1 MFALNIFPEGALASS
16 VVTTVWIGIFFVVY
30 FNLRLGWVLSGL
42 VVPGYIV
49 PLLLVKPMSA
59 GIVFAEGII
68 TYCIVWI
75 YSEYISRFCGWS
87 NLFGR
92 DRFFALVLVSV
103 AVRIISDSWLLPAL
117 GEYLT
122 SHHSLIFDY
131 RNNLH
136 SFGLIIIAL
145 IANNFWK
152 TGLPRGLWQMII
164 TTGLTYAVVRYGL
177 MEYTNFSISNLSYM
191 YEDMSSSILAS
202 PKAYIIVITTAFIA
216 SRMNLLYGWDFA
228 GILIPSLLALQW
240 YEPWKILASFVEAIV
255 ILQLAIQV
263 LKIPIFKNTTM
274 EGARKLLL
282 FFNVSFAYK
291 MVLAYALL
299 YTYPAAKIS
308 DFYGFGYL
316 LATLMALKMHDK
328 GIFARLSRSILQVSF
343 VSAGVATI
351 IGFGLTLLTGS
362 IHFKEDTIAQKSVA
376 VIKKSNQSLIELLR
390 NEKLAIYKTRI
401 QHSMTPPSLAETAA
415 FSQGLTL
422 LMQYASNHDSNLLT
436 KAQVQLGKA
445 SYQVIQ
451 VEDRYL
457 MLKEKAPYH
466 HAGIYVINMQAKNN
480 LALEV
485 PAPAEERNTLD
496 AGAWLFSLFEAKTL
510 AIAGSARQANADNS
524 SDVLTAPQ
532 TLYQAFHQQVALD
545 NVLQIRR
552 YVGESTRALTGDR
565 RDTATITAADPPTTL
580 MVKQAL
586 PVGLQL
592 EQLKEL
598 TDTFNVIWGNTPFT
612 NLQRDATN
620 HHFAELIF
628 SREDI
633 RKLLARSQYA
643 NQSLDVTKQAQSIEG
658 YLQDWLLDKNKK
670 RIAPAGSNLYIA
682 PQMEEMLF
690 FDDEVVTP
698 LLESIKLHYQNHAWD
713 ATGLENLKLIR
724 AAAQSAGYNLTQYHH
739 QGTGVDYLILAEKD
753 DVKVRTY
760 RGTFVFRLGAKGSAI
775 IQVPRPLYDINSIE
789 FSVALFERLQASAL
803 LLGGAHPNANQDL
816 SADLTRLSNKESLFN
831 LVNQS
836 LLRVAPPGAW
846 VIQCRTMGRRAD
858 VPNLTDADVLLS
870 VRSGISN
877 EKALDANGQQ
887 LAAALTGYGLNWRFA
902 QGSLEEAGYD
912 AQSSPQASAMNTSLG
927 KTFSTLWLS
936 PLMRSWLRQQT
947 EWTPQQAQFMALNIP
962 TLETDLYQYLL
973 QHKQEPTVSLP
984 PAFFTKLRPYLISQ
998 DIVQLSAMQ
1007 QQFKQLRWLRLIDIS
1022 SRQGFLVVLDAT
1034 ENGVLGVFNLT
1045 ARNVDSRVE
1054 YQPNKPDRETVAQFV
1069 ESRTAWLRRKD

>member
-351 IGFGLTLLTGS
+351 IGFVNMRMHIITPDAVYGRIYRIRIKMTG
-362 IHFKEDTIAQKSVA
+362 IH
-376 VIKKSNQSLIELLR
+376 
-390 NEKLAIYKTRI
+390 
-401 QHSMTPPSLAETAA
+401 
-415 FSQGLTL
+415 
-422 LMQYASNHDSNLLT
+422 
-436 KAQVQLGKA
+436 
-445 SYQVIQ
+445 
-451 VEDRYL
+451 
-457 MLKEKAPYH
+457 
-466 HAGIYVINMQAKNN
+466 
-480 LALEV
+480 
-485 PAPAEERNTLD
+485 
-496 AGAWLFSLFEAKTL
+496 
-510 AIAGSARQANADNS
+510 
-524 SDVLTAPQ
+524 
-532 TLYQAFHQQVALD
+532 
-545 NVLQIRR
+545 
-552 YVGESTRALTGDR
+552 
-565 RDTATITAADPPTTL
+565 
-580 MVKQAL
+580 
-586 PVGLQL
+586 
-592 EQLKEL
+592 
-598 TDTFNVIWGNTPFT
+598 
-612 NLQRDATN
+612 
-620 HHFAELIF
+620 
-628 SREDI
+628 
-633 RKLLARSQYA
+633 
-643 NQSLDVTKQAQSIEG
+643 
-658 YLQDWLLDKNKK
+658 
-670 RIAPAGSNLYIA
+670 
-682 PQMEEMLF
+682 
-690 FDDEVVTP
+690 
-698 LLESIKLHYQNHAWD
+698 
-713 ATGLENLKLIR
+713 
-724 AAAQSAGYNLTQYHH
+724 
-739 QGTGVDYLILAEKD
+739 
-753 DVKVRTY
+753 
-760 RGTFVFRLGAKGSAI
+760 
-775 IQVPRPLYDINSIE
+775 
-789 FSVALFERLQASAL
+789 
-803 LLGGAHPNANQDL
+803 
-816 SADLTRLSNKESLFN
+816 
-831 LVNQS
+831 
-836 LLRVAPPGAW
+836 
-846 VIQCRTMGRRAD
+846 
-858 VPNLTDADVLLS
+858 
-870 VRSGISN
+870 
-877 EKALDANGQQ
+877 
-887 LAAALTGYGLNWRFA
+887 
-902 QGSLEEAGYD
+902 
-912 AQSSPQASAMNTSLG
+912 
-927 KTFSTLWLS
+927 
-936 PLMRSWLRQQT
+936 
-947 EWTPQQAQFMALNIP
+947 
-962 TLETDLYQYLL
+962 
-973 QHKQEPTVSLP
+973 
-984 PAFFTKLRPYLISQ
+984 
-998 DIVQLSAMQ
+998 
-1007 QQFKQLRWLRLIDIS
+1007 
-1022 SRQGFLVVLDAT
+1022 
-1034 ENGVLGVFNLT
+1034 
-1045 ARNVDSRVE
+1045 
-1054 YQPNKPDRETVAQFV
+1054 
-1069 ESRTAWLRRKD
+1069 